1 MSPTT
6 TGRQAG
12 QHTGENAS
20 GQTGDKAEANPVGE
34 ASENPQASQSSG
46 DENRQ
51 TSPSA
56 GDKDQQTSPSAGSKA
71 SKETRQSAGHKAIE
85 NGQTSRSD
93 KPGGTAGQHP
103 ATTGAAP
110 DTISGGHLVAK
121 ALKAEG
127 VDTIFTLCGGHI
139 IDIYDG
145 CVDEGISV
153 IDVRHEQVAAH
164 AADGYARITGRPG
177 CAVVT
182 AGPGTTDAVTGVA
195 NALRAESPM
204 LLIGGQGALSQHKMG
219 SLQDLPHVDMMTP
232 ITKFAATVPHT
243 ARAADLV
250 SMAFREAF
258 AGAPGPSF
266 LEIPRDVLDARV
278 PAENARIP
286 QSGRYRAS
294 TRNAGDPADVE
305 KLADLLVHA
314 KKPAILLGS
323 QVWTTRATE
332 PATEL
337 VRALNIPAYMNG
349 AGRGTLPP
357 GDPHH
362 FQLSRRYAFDNAD
375 VIVIVGTPFDFRMGY
390 GKRLSPD
397 AKVVQ
402 IDLDYRTVG
411 KNRDIDLGIVG
422 DAGQILAAV
431 ADAASGRVDNGA
443 VGRKPWLE
451 ELRAVEEKAK
461 QKRLPQ
467 QHSDANP
474 IHPYRLVH
482 EINEFLTEDSIY
494 IGDGGDIVTFSG
506 QVVQPKAPGHWM
518 DPGPLGT
525 LGVGIPFVLAAKHA
539 RPDQEVVA
547 LFGDGAF
554 SLTGWDF
561 ETLVRFDLPFVGIVG
576 NNSSMNQIRYGQ
588 AQKYGLARERIGNT
602 LGDVPYDQFARM
614 LGGYGEEVRDPA
626 DIAPALRRA
635 RESGKP
641 SLINVWVDPDA
652 YAPGTMNQTMY
663 K

>member
-1 MSPTT
+1 MTS
-6 TGRQAG
+6 
-12 QHTGENAS
+12 S
-20 GQTGDKAEANPVGE
+20 AEPE
-34 ASENPQASQSSG
+34 S
-46 DENRQ
+46 
-51 TSPSA
+51 
-56 GDKDQQTSPSAGSKA
+56 
-71 SKETRQSAGHKAIE
+71 
-85 NGQTSRSD
+85 
-93 KPGGTAGQHP
+93 
-103 ATTGAAP
+103 
-110 DTISGGHLVAK
+110 ISGGHLVAK

-145 CVDEGISV
+145 CVDEGIAV

-164 AADGYARITGRPG
+164 AADGYARITGKPG

-195 NALRAESPM
+195 NAFRAESPM

-232 ITKFAATVPHT
+232 ITKFAANVPHT
-243 ARAADLV
+243 ARIADMV
-250 SMAFREAF
+250 SMAFREAN

-266 LEIPRDVLDARV
+266 LEIPRDVLDAKV
-278 PAENARIP
+278 PVSTARIP
-286 QSGRYRAS
+286 EAGRYRAS
-294 TRNAGDPADVE
+294 TRSVGDPADIE

-314 KKPAILLGS
+314 RKPAILLGS
-323 QVWTTRATE
+323 QVWTTRATDS
-332 PATEL
+332 AIDL
-337 VRALNIPAYMNG
+337 VRTLNIPAYMNG
-349 AGRGTLPP
+349 AGRCTLPP

-390 GKRLSPD
+390 GRRLS
-397 AKVVQ
+397 ANATVVQ

-422 DAGQILAAV
+422 DADLVLSSVAA
-431 ADAASGRVDNGA
+431 AASGREDNGA
-443 VGRKPWLE
+443 MGRKVWLE
-451 ELRAVEEKAK
+451 ELQAVEEKAR
-461 QKRLPQ
+461 QKRSEHLL
-467 QHSDANP
+467 SEDMP
-474 IHPYRLVH
+474 IHPYRLVS
-482 EINEFLTEDSIY
+482 EINDFLTEDSIY
-494 IGDGGDIVTFSG
+494 IGDGGDVVTFSG
-506 QVVQPKAPGHWM
+506 QVVQPKSPGHWM

-525 LGVGIPFVLAAKHA
+525 LGVGIPFVLAAKLA
-539 RPDQEVVA
+539 RPDKEVVA

-561 ETLVRFDLPFVGIVG
+561 ETLVRYNLPFVGIVG

-588 AQKYGLARERIGNT
+588 AAKYGLERERVGNT
-602 LGDVPYDQFARM
+602 LGDVRYDQFAKM
-614 LGGYGEEVRDPA
+614 LGGYGEEVRDPK
-626 DIAPALRRA
+626 DIGPALRRA

-641 SLINVWVDPDA
+641 SLINVWIDPDV